1 MRIIVIVMPSSFY
14 SLRNNKT
21 AGVQKTAGK
30 LVSLLVESPK
40 QNEAPT
46 SPSMPELIPASS
58 FVGMSS
64 HPLFDDVCEPRNIF
78 YKSKNDHFAK
88 TKAEVGKEA
97 APAPAPASVSAHND
111 EQTMLW
117 QNVASLFVKCE
128 DNASD
133 ITGIRDEYD
142 PCIGQLN
149 SYTDDLYAKLQT
161 CTSEMTDMKK
171 NTKKKFKCVRK
182 MINRKLEKC
191 KRGSSMAASDADME
205 VFKYIDTLRIQI
217 DELRETVEKQ
227 KEEIGELSSGLKN
240 HMDKMREEVSDLND
254 LYDDDFHRFCK
265 REDELKDKIA
275 AAHDEALLAHTFA
288 IKSKQNSDS
297 RIDAAVQ
304 AIETWGSD
312 IYRLDA
318 EVKNMNREI
327 RDDMEIERQ
336 STEYWV
342 ERALKTFEAEKLA
355 HIQSQISIARSY
367 ADTKVAGDLRQ
378 EFSDAIIREITFE
391 SKVGAELVQGV
402 HNELSAV
409 TQGLRTELVDLITRS
424 NEIHS
429 ARYFQSVNDMQQV
442 KDEMESSVQTLK
454 HSIALVDLELGDVK
468 ESVDFSKEYMT
479 DLSIEIEDQKD
490 LIIHEIHSEMD
501 RDYHDLKKYVRRN
514 MNKHLLEE
522 HPEDDECNEEEDNVA
537 DQVVAVI
544 DEVKIDTET
553 AVTSVST
560 GEVTDVSREEVNN
573 EDMVIIMD
581 DADFNSTD
589 DEG

>member
-1 MRIIVIVMPSSFY
+1 MPSSFY

-30 LVSLLVESPK
+30 LVSLLVESPN
-40 QNEAPT
+40 QNEVPT

-58 FVGMSS
+58 FAGMSS

-78 YKSKNDHFAK
+78 YKSKKDHYAK
-88 TKAEVGKEA
+88 TNAEVKKEA
-97 APAPAPASVSAHND
+97 EAEAASAHND

-117 QNVASLFVKCE
+117 QNVATLFVKCE
-128 DNASD
+128 DNASN
-133 ITGIRDEYD
+133 ITGIREEYD

-161 CTSEMTDMKK
+161 ATSEMTDMKK
-171 NTKKKFKCVRK
+171 NTRKKFKSVRK
-182 MINRKLEKC
+182 MMNRKLEKC

-217 DELRETVEKQ
+217 DELRGTVEKQ
-227 KEEIGELSSGLKN
+227 KDEIGELSSGLKH
-240 HMDKMREEVSDLND
+240 HMDKMREELSDLND

-265 REDELKDKIA
+265 REDELKDRIA

-312 IYRLDA
+312 IYRLDS
-318 EVKNMNREI
+318 EVKNINREI
-327 RDDMEIERQ
+327 RDDMEIERE
-336 STEYWV
+336 SSEYWV
-342 ERALKTFEAEKLA
+342 ERALKTFEVEKLA
-355 HIQSQISIARSY
+355 HLESQIASARSY

-378 EFSDAIIREITFE
+378 EFSDAIIREIKFE
-391 SKVGAELVQGV
+391 SNVSAELVQGV

-429 ARYFQSVNDMQQV
+429 ARYFQSVNDAQQV
-442 KDEMESSVQTLK
+442 KEDMDNFVQTLK
-454 HSIALVDLELGDVK
+454 HSIELVDLELGDVK

-501 RDYHDLKKYVRRN
+501 RDYRDLKKYVRRK
-514 MNKHLLEE
+514 MNQHLSEE
-522 HPEDDECNEEEDNVA
+522 HPEDEDEDEDE
-537 DQVVAVI
+537 DKTETETVVAF
-544 DEVKIDTET
+544 
-553 AVTSVST
+553 TSVSAAAA
-560 GEVTDVSREEVNN
+560 ETDVMREEVNN

-589 DEG
+589 DEQ